1 MKEQVFV
8 LLIMSS
14 RWKRS
19 DFS

>member
-8 LLIMSS
+8 LLIMSN